1 MKVEVWFDFVCP
13 FCYMGETKFKK
24 ALEAFEHKDEVEIVF
39 KSFQLDMGNGDFNG
53 KNVHEIIADK
63 YNISYEQAKANND
76 RVIEAASEVGLNYNF
91 DILKVNNTELAHE
104 IAKYAERIGKGK
116 ELVER
121 YFKGHFEEGL
131 DIGNKVDLLE
141 LAKEIG
147 LDINELKKQLD
158 GDDLK
163 SEVKKDEAVARKLG
177 ISSVPFFVI
186 DNKYAVSGAQNP
198 EQFLNA
204 LNKAYNDSEGKMH
217 Y

>member
-204 LNKAYNDSEGKMH
+204 LNKAYND
-217 Y
+217 

>member
-1 MKVEVWFDFVCP
+1 MKVEIWFDFVCP

-39 KSFQLDMGNGDFNG
+39 KSFQLDMGKGDFNG
-53 KNVHEIIADK
+53 KDVHEIIANK
-63 YNISYEQAKANND
+63 YNIAYEQAKANND
-76 RVIEAASEVGLNYNF
+76 RVIKAASEVGLNYNF

-104 IAKYAERIGKGK
+104 IAKYAESIGRGK

-131 DIGNKVDLLE
+131 DIGDKDDLLE
-141 LAKEIG
+141 LAQEIG
-147 LDINELKKQLD
+147 LDITELKKQLD
-158 GDDLK
+158 GGSLK
-163 SEVKKDEAVARKLG
+163 LEVKEDEAVAKKLG

-198 EQFLNA
+198 EQFLKA
-204 LNKAYNDSEGKMH
+204 LNQAYND
-217 Y
+217 